1 MGEGSVHNYGIHAE
15 VHFVQVGL
23 GDAYAY
29 MGDAQGLAAGFG
41 KLDAVNGYGSADIRR
56 KHVVH
61 IAGHIQVCA
70 QRTFEI
76 LILDKVVEVGLGDGE
91 SQLVERDVYA
101 EVLCLHVELHLDAQV
116 ATIGELE
123 VHADIGVLVAEVDG
137 GNGDGEVLDVDFRA
151 YLQVF
156 VNDIAFFQRDVFD
169 RNAKANHFIGV
180 EVQSLSGI
188 DCRGC
193 LGGFFLSC
201 GGVGRGIGGELVQ
214 NVAEVEFVALLCY
227 AGVESFQ
234 VDFADADF
242 FLDQVCGVHVNA
254 ELFEGHEGGCAVRF
268 VDGEIID
275 GDCKRER
282 AEFHVFDFHLA
293 TDDFFGV
300 VDDVVLG
307 DAGGYLECGEDDN
320 DQCRKNDKGDVT
332 FLHDTLKIEFLICRC
347 LLIFFRTPF
356 SIFIHIMENSSL
368 NNDSLNVLI
377 LAAGLGTRLRPLTND
392 VPKPLV
398 PVVDASILDL
408 QARKAR
414 QIGNIRLHANAHYL
428 ADQVVVAGKTL
439 GFEKVWVELPDILG
453 TAGPLKRIYN
463 EGYRGGL
470 LIMNGDAYCDFDLKA
485 FVKNAQERAAQ
496 PNGPQVALL
505 AVDFPKVNTFRV
517 GPDGR
522 LAGVV
527 GRFGSEEGLPATF
540 SGVSW
545 YSDEALARIRD
556 GEFDIREFWKQ
567 EIAAGR
573 APFVDMTQLHATWI
587 DMGSPEGLM
596 SAVEARLKELGRNE
610 NEAVVEEG
618 VQVPAGV
625 TIKHSVIYDGAEIES
640 GETIEN
646 EIRGRGFKWKV

>member
-1 MGEGSVHNYGIHAE
+1 
-15 VHFVQVGL
+15 
-23 GDAYAY
+23 
-29 MGDAQGLAAGFG
+29 
-41 KLDAVNGYGSADIRR
+41 
-56 KHVVH
+56 
-61 IAGHIQVCA
+61 
-70 QRTFEI
+70 
-76 LILDKVVEVGLGDGE
+76 
-91 SQLVERDVYA
+91 
-101 EVLCLHVELHLDAQV
+101 
-116 ATIGELE
+116 
-123 VHADIGVLVAEVDG
+123 
-137 GNGDGEVLDVDFRA
+137 
-151 YLQVF
+151 
-156 VNDIAFFQRDVFD
+156 
-169 RNAKANHFIGV
+169 
-180 EVQSLSGI
+180 
-188 DCRGC
+188 
-193 LGGFFLSC
+193 
-201 GGVGRGIGGELVQ
+201 
-214 NVAEVEFVALLCY
+214 
-227 AGVESFQ
+227 
-234 VDFADADF
+234 
-242 FLDQVCGVHVNA
+242 
-254 ELFEGHEGGCAVRF
+254 
-268 VDGEIID
+268 
-275 GDCKRER
+275 
-282 AEFHVFDFHLA
+282 
-293 TDDFFGV
+293 
-300 VDDVVLG
+300 
-307 DAGGYLECGEDDN
+307 
-320 DQCRKNDKGDVT
+320 
-332 FLHDTLKIEFLICRC
+332 
-347 LLIFFRTPF
+347 
-356 SIFIHIMENSSL
+356 MENSPL

-414 QIGNIRLHANAHYL
+414 LIGNIRLHANAHYL

-470 LIMNGDAYCDFDLKA
+470 LIMNGDAYCSFDLKT

-496 PNGPQVALL
+496 LNGPQVALL

-517 GPDGR
+517 GADGR